1 MHFSF
6 FGCEFGLTFG
16 FSSYLDV
23 EIGHFSPGPFAA
35 WKRQSEFT
43 GGFFREIFQQV
54 WSWVAEHEPSCQGF
68 GKGRATARRRRRL
81 GALTC
86 PTLAGNFAD
95 RRGKGQDCRGN
106 TAGVQTLLFRLL

>member
-1 MHFSF
+1 MYFSF
-6 FGCEFGLTFG
+6 FGCEFRLTFG

-54 WSWVAEHEPSCQGF
+54 WSWVVEHEASCQGF
-68 GKGRATARRRRRL
+68 GKGRATARRRKRRL
-81 GALTC
+81 GVYILVLHLREIL
-86 PTLAGNFAD
+86 PTGGEK
-95 RRGKGQDCRGN
+95 GKTVVVIQL
-106 TAGVQTLLFRLL
+106 V